1 MRTKSIIGSVAVLA
15 GVAGTFAFTAGC
27 SFDPLKYASRNAC
40 EFVNCESLFFV
51 EDLFPLSAGPEAGG
65 EAPPAEE
72 AGGGGH

>member
-1 MRTKSIIGSVAVLA
+1 VLRFLQA
-15 GVAGTFAFTAGC
+15 WLALSPLRQGVVL
-27 SFDPLKYASRNAC
+27 LKYASRNAC